1 MNYKI
6 TVFED
11 NKLAPLNY
19 YSGKEIEALENIISN
34 YHSGEK
40 DLPYLINDEET
51 SYGLLYNVDEEKIK
65 KYENKKISID
75 PPQYGSNP
83 WGKVEILFEKDD
95 SIHNNDKIKS
105 KNPDTIKLNKN
116 KEVAKNKVE
125 KSKSKKTEL
134 EANKEVEK
142 PISKKTEAEANKEVS
157 KDKVEK
163 PKSKKTEVEVNE
175 EVSKDKVE
183 KPISKKTELEANK
196 EVSKNKV
203 EKSKSKKTEVEA
215 NKEVEKSKSKKTEAE
230 ANEKVSKEKVNI
242 NDKDNSTLIST
253 NTDSSQKKIRKCSNC
268 KELGHNIRKCPLIN
282 K

>member
-6 TVFED
+6 SVFED

-51 SYGLLYNVDEEKIK
+51 SYGLLYNADEEKIK
-65 KYENKKISID
+65 KYENKKILVN

-105 KNPDTIKLNKN
+105 KKPDTIKFNKN

-134 EANKEVEK
+134 EANKE
-142 PISKKTEAEANKEVS
+142 
-157 KDKVEK
+157 VEK

-196 EVSKNKV
+196 EVSKNK
-203 EKSKSKKTEVEA
+203 
-215 NKEVEKSKSKKTEAE
+215 VEKSKSKKTEAE

-268 KELGHNIRKCPLIN
+268 KELGHDIRKCPLIN